1 MIRDRLALVIAAL
14 TVGKLTTLAALAN
27 LETVPRSTDIL
38 VLWLAGLLQ
47 LGLVLTWVF
56 IPKLPRWIVAGWG
69 LILIAASIGVVITA
83 PVPAGASTFSWAFVG
98 LLVAGIL
105 TIIAS
110 VVHRW
115 PMLGPTSEGGQQED
129 GKAGRDFGATR
140 RCRASTRCVGR

>member
-27 LETVPRSTDIL
+27 LEAVPRSTDIL

-110 VVHRW
+110 VVHHS
-115 PMLGPTSEGGQQED
+115 PTES
-129 GKAGRDFGATR
+129 APL
-140 RCRASTRCVGR
+140 